1 MNDNDSSSASSSTA
15 SDGDGSSSLFTWL
28 KRIFS
33 ARNGETS
40 LRESLEEVI
49 GEHDD
54 GALEGVGA
62 EQRALLLNT
71 LAFAE
76 MRVDDI
82 MIPRADIESVEIETA
97 LPDLVQTFCNA
108 AVSRMPVYRGTLDE
122 VVAMVH
128 IKDVFRA
135 VAGCEDPGSD
145 AAGTGQENARTPL
158 TIDDIKR
165 PILFVPPSMRLPDLL
180 MKMRA
185 TRLHL
190 AVVVD
195 EYGGTDGLVTIEDL
209 VEQIVGD
216 IEDEHDLEEDDEIK
230 IIDDRTYEAGARYE
244 VSELEDLLGET
255 LLSTE
260 NLEDIDTVGGL
271 VVALAGRV
279 PQKGEVVYHDD
290 VGLSFKV
297 LDADPRRL
305 RRIQIRIEPGQ
316 GDDG

>member
-1 MNDNDSSSASSSTA
+1 H
-15 SDGDGSSSLFTWL
+15 DGG
-28 KRIFS
+28 
-33 ARNGETS
+33 
-40 LRESLEEVI
+40 
-49 GEHDD
+49 
-54 GALEGVGA
+54 LEGVGA

-82 MIPRADIESVEIETA
+82 MIPRADIEAVEIETA

-135 VAGCEDPGSD
+135 VTGCEPAPGQAARPVTLD
-145 AAGTGQENARTPL
+145 A
-158 TIDDIKR
+158 IKR

-180 MKMRA
+180 VKMRA

-190 AVVVD
+190 ALVVD

-216 IEDEHDLEEDDEIK
+216 IEDEHDLEEDDELRT
-230 IIDDRTYEAGARYE
+230 IDEHTFEAGARIE
-244 VSELEDLLGET
+244 VSELEALFGEPLLT
-255 LLSTE
+255 SE

-279 PQKGEVVYHDD
+279 PKTGEVVHHDR

-297 LDADPRRL
+297 LEADPRRL
-305 RRIQIRIEPGQ
+305 RKIQIRIEGGP

>member
-1 MNDNDSSSASSSTA
+1 MNNNNASSSSTA
-15 SDGDGSSSLFTWL
+15 GDGDSSSSLFAWL
-28 KRIFS
+28 KRIFF
-33 ARNGETS
+33 ARNGEGS

-49 GEHDD
+49 GEHESAFRDID
-54 GALEGVGA
+54 V
-62 EQRALLLNT
+62 EQRELLLNT

-76 MRVDDI
+76 KRVDDI
-82 MIPRADIESVEIETA
+82 MIPRADIEAVEIETA
-97 LPDLVQTFCNA
+97 MPDLVETFCNA
-108 AVSRMPVYRGTLDE
+108 AVSRMPVYRGSLDD

-135 VAGCEDPGSD
+135 VAGCEQKAD
-145 AAGTGQENARTPL
+145 TGKPPV

-180 MKMRA
+180 VKMRA

-209 VEQIVGD
+209 VEQIVGE
-216 IEDEHDLEEDDEIK
+216 IEDEHDLEEDAELK
-230 IIDDRTYEAGARYE
+230 AIDDNSFEAGARLE
-244 VSELEDLLGET
+244 IDELEDVIGEKLLT
-255 LLSTE
+255 SE
-260 NLEDIDTVGGL
+260 NLADIDTVGGL

-279 PQKGEVVYHDD
+279 PHKGEVVYHDA

-305 RRIQIRIEPGQ
+305 RKVLIRIEGGR

>member
-1 MNDNDSSSASSSTA
+1 MNDNSPASSSTT
-15 SDGDGSSSLFTWL
+15 GDGESSSSLLTWL

-33 ARNGETS
+33 GRNGEGS

-49 GEHDD
+49 GEHESAFRDI
-54 GALEGVGA
+54 GA

-76 MRVDDI
+76 KRVDDI
-82 MIPRADIESVEIETA
+82 MIPRADIVAVEIDTA
-97 LPDLVQTFCNA
+97 MPELVKTFCNA
-108 AVSRMPVYRGTLDE
+108 AVSRMPVYRGTLDD
-122 VVAMVH
+122 VLAMVH

-135 VAGCEDPGSD
+135 VAGCESPEGG
-145 AAGTGQENARTPL
+145 AASVTLE
-158 TIDDIKR
+158 DIKR
-165 PILFVPPSMRLPDLL
+165 PVLFVPPSMRLPDLL
-180 MKMRA
+180 VKMRA

-209 VEQIVGD
+209 VEQIVGE
-216 IEDEHDLEEDDEIK
+216 IEDEHDLEEDTELRTIDEN
-230 IIDDRTYEAGARYE
+230 TFEAGARLE
-244 VSELEDLLGET
+244 VAELEQVVGVPLLTSEH
-255 LLSTE
+255 LA
-260 NLEDIDTVGGL
+260 DIDTVGGL

-279 PQKGEVVYHDD
+279 PHKGEVVHHDA

-305 RRIQIRIEPGQ
+305 RKILIRI
-316 GDDG
+316 DGGHRSDG